1 MATTGTVPKFT
12 ITWHDT
18 RVQIKT
24 KRRNASFK
32 SLQSLLVTVTWILDT
47 MPWRL
52 NVFPTLC
59 VEQEEDG
66 LLDAF
71 RYLKYGR
78 KKTALNHLRMV
89 GKLLVWHKHSVEKL
103 WDPSNPANHE
113 RIFSVD

>member
-1 MATTGTVPKFT
+1 MATSATVPKFA
-12 ITWHDT
+12 ITWHDS

-32 SLQSLLVTVTWILDT
+32 SLKSLLATANWVIDN
-47 MPWRL
+47 MEWRL
-52 NVFPTLC
+52 RVFPELC
-59 VEQEEDG
+59 VEQEDDG
-66 LLDAF
+66 ILDAF
-71 RYLKYGR
+71 RYIKYDR

-113 RIFSVD
+113 RIFAA